1 MSDWS
6 NGAFI
11 SRRTLLG
18 ASLLGAAG
26 LPALATSS
34 RVVAE
39 SNTTQHTAGTI
50 KAAIIRAAGQPI
62 KPNIGLIDDWPAP
75 RLGPGQARVRT
86 LASALNH
93 LDLFIA
99 WGARQVPWVCG
110 SDACGEVLE
119 VGEGV
124 DEAWLGKRVILNAR
138 ILEQSAHLPGVRPP
152 EFGQAKFIGLDLPG
166 THAEQ
171 FVAPIENLLEI
182 GSDVDPI
189 EAAAFPLTY
198 LTAWRMLTSR
208 AGISPEQTVLLTGI
222 GGGVAQASLDICRH
236 IGCATIVTSRRENK
250 LKRAGER
257 GADHTIQDQGQDWS
271 QQVMEITNQRGAD
284 VCADSVAKAVHERC
298 MKSLATGGTY
308 VTCGSTTGSDITT
321 DNNLIFLRQISYLG
335 SSMGSMAE
343 LREVTTL
350 FRRGF
355 LQPEI
360 DSVFEAEQIGDAF
373 ARLESSEQL
382 GKVVIRWS

>member
-1 MSDWS
+1 MSNS
-6 NGAFI
+6 SSGAPI
-11 SRRTLLG
+11 TRRTLLG
-18 ASLLGAAG
+18 ASAIAAA
-26 LPALATSS
+26 LPVIATSTKVFAAS
-34 RVVAE
+34 E
-39 SNTTQHTAGTI
+39 TQQHQAGTI
-50 KAAIIRAAGQPI
+50 KAAIIKSAGKPI
-62 KPNIGLIDDWPAP
+62 KPNISISNDWPAP
-75 RLGPGQARVRT
+75 SVGAGQARIRT

-99 WGARQVPWVCG
+99 WGARQLPWVCG

-124 DEAWLGKRVILNAR
+124 DKAWLGKRVILNAR
-138 ILEQSAHLPGVRPP
+138 ILQQSAHLPAVRPP
-152 EFGQAKFIGLDLPG
+152 EFGQAQFIGLDLPG

-182 GSDVDPI
+182 DADIDPVA
-189 EAAAFPLTY
+189 AAAFPLTY

-208 AGISPEQTVLLTGI
+208 ASISPEQTVLLTGI

-236 IGCATIVTSRRENK
+236 IGCESIVTSRADSK
-250 LKRAGER
+250 LKRARER
-257 GADHTIQDQGQDWS
+257 GAQHTIHDQGQDWS
-271 QQVMEITNQRGAD
+271 RQVMEITRQRGVD

-298 MKSLATGGTY
+298 LKSLATGGTY
-308 VTCGSTTGSDITT
+308 VTCGSTSGADITT

-335 SSMGSMAE
+335 SSMGSMQE
-343 LREVTTL
+343 LRQVTSL
-350 FRRGF
+350 FRRGV

-360 DSVFEAEQIGDAF
+360 DMVFEANQIGEAF

-382 GKVVIRWS
+382 GKVVVRWS